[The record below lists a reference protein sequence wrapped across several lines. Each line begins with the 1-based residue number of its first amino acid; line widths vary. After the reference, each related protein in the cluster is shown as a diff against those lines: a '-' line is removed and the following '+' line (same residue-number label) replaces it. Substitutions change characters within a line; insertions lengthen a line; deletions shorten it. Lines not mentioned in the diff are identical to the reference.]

1 MMSSPLSFRLEEHI
15 NEALETYITKKGI
28 TKAEFIR
35 SAIIE
40 KLEDDF
46 DVLMADEHFEQW
58 DKDGKKVK
66 TMEEMINQYG

>member
-46 DVLMADEHFEQW
+46 DVLMADEQFQQW

-66 TMEEMINQYG
+66 TMEEMMNQYG